1 MHRFFVNR
9 VITEQETEIV
19 IDQETDVRHI
29 VKALR
34 VQVEEKLEI
43 VDAKGEEYVVS
54 VKSLG
59 DEVTCEI
66 IEKLLVTRESPIE
79 IDLYQGLAKGTKMET
94 IIQKAVELGVHK
106 VYPVSMKRSIV
117 KLDQKSSV
125 KKIERWQAIADEAA
139 KQSKRSNIPVVEAL
153 VDMKNIKSL
162 EYDLILIAY
171 ELESQKN
178 LHQTLEGFSGKKIA
192 VFIGP
197 EGGFEEDE
205 VNQVLSLGGN
215 SISLGKRILRTE
227 TAGMMLI
234 SILQYALGDVY

>member
-1 MHRFFVNR
+1 MHRFFVNKS
-9 VITEQETEIV
+9 INDQETEIV
-19 IDQETDVRHI
+19 IDHESDVRHI

-34 VQVEEKLEI
+34 VQIEEKLEI
-43 VDAKGEEYVVS
+43 VDANGEEYVVS

-59 DEVTCEI
+59 EEVICEI
-66 IEKLLVTRESPIE
+66 LEKLIITRESPIE

-117 KLDQKSSV
+117 KLDEKSSV

-178 LHQTLEGFSGKKIA
+178 LHQILESFSGKKIA

-205 VNQVLSLGGN
+205 VNQILNLGGN